1 MKPFDYLFLNECKAV
16 TEAYDKLMGSWGVD
30 SQLLHI
36 HSEVSEV
43 KDVLRN
49 KRGKYGTPDSTE
61 YKLKLLDEVA
71 DIFLTSLSLTNI
83 LGVSNE
89 DLNMALTTKLA
100 VVKNRVKELQA

>member
-1 MKPFDYLFLNECKAV
+1 MKPFDDLFLNECKTV
-16 TEAYDKLMGSWGVD
+16 TEAYDKLIGNWSID
-30 SQLLHI
+30 SQVLHI

-49 KRGKYGTPDSTE
+49 KKEKYGSLDSQE

-83 LGVSNE
+83 LGISNQ
-89 DLNMALTTKLA
+89 DLDIALVTKLA
-100 VVKNRVKELQA
+100 VVKNRVRELSK